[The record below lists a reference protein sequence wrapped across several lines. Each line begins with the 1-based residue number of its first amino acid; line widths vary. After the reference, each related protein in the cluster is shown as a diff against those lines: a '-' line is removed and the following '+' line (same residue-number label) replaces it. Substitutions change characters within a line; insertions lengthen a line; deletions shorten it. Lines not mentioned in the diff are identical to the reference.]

1 MISCIIKSRQLKE
14 EQLKQKQLLVKKNK
28 IYNRNFKKLFKNAYK
43 SCAICLQSHFK
54 YDMCTILNCKHSFG
68 SECLH
73 MWINKNKNTCPICI
87 QPFNQLFICKSKN
100 LNNLLSYD
108 IEIITDQHIINYPET
123 PIISS
128 VPIITDTYIPITP
141 SAPTIPY
148 NKSYNKLIKKTN
160 KHNKII
166 YQPK

>member
-28 IYNRNFKKLFKNAYK
+28 IYNKNFKKLFKNAYK

-73 MWINKNKNTCPICI
+73 MWINKTKNTCPICI
-87 QPFNQLFICKSKN
+87 QPFNQLFICKSN
-100 LNNLLSYD
+100 DSLSCD
-108 IEIITDQHIINYPET
+108 IEIITDPHIINYPET
-123 PIISS
+123 PIIPDTYM
-128 VPIITDTYIPITP
+128 PIITDTSTPIVPSTP
-141 SAPTIPY
+141 IIQY